1 MPANEGVSKNENCVV
16 KLKDVFIFFVSCTM
30 GIKKNLL
37 TYEFIII
44 ADMHSREPFKYV
56 MCVLGTGKQIPLNK
70 SNGGE
75 TAKCL
80 PKGLYSSLTL
90 METMS
95 QHHLVASR
103 VYGLKVLKWL
113 FFIYTS
119 CKLISQQPLLDKR
132 LIEAK

>member
-1 MPANEGVSKNENCVV
+1 MCS
-16 KLKDVFIFFVSCTM
+16 FFFFCLVYY
-30 GIKKNLL
+30 GNKKNLL

-56 MCVLGTGKQIPLNK
+56 MHVLGTGKEIPLNK
-70 SNGGE
+70 SNGGK

-119 CKLISQQPLLDKR
+119 CKLSSQQPLLHKR